1 MESQI
6 KLLLVEDHNIVRY
19 GIKSL
24 LEAEPG
30 FKVVAEA
37 TNGREAL
44 EQIKQGLDVD
54 IVLTDINMPELA
66 GIELIEILQKE
77 YPAYKCLILS
87 MLDHQNYVYRAM
99 EAGAMGYLVKNIDR
113 SEMIFAIR
121 QIYAG
126 HKFICTEIALKLIS
140 RHATVSSNVEIK
152 EKSNL
157 EFSKRELEILQL
169 IAEGMT
175 NNDIALKLFTS
186 RRTIEG
192 NRQSLLEK
200 TNTKNTASLIHFVI
214 KHGIIG

>member
-30 FKVVAEA
+30 FKVIAEA

-54 IVLTDINMPELA
+54 VVLTDINMPELA
-66 GIELIEILQKE
+66 GIELIGILQKE
-77 YPAYKCLILS
+77 YPSYKCLVLS

-113 SEMIFAIR
+113 SEMVFAIR
-121 QIYAG
+121 QVHAG

-140 RHATVSSNVEIK
+140 RHATITSNVEVK

>member
-30 FKVVAEA
+30 FKVIAEA

-44 EQIKQGLDVD
+44 EQIKQGLEVDV
-54 IVLTDINMPELA
+54 VLTDINMPELA
-66 GIELIEILQKE
+66 GIELIGILQKE
-77 YPAYKCLILS
+77 YPSYKCLVLS

-113 SEMIFAIR
+113 SEMVFAIR
-121 QIYAG
+121 QVQAG

-140 RHATVSSNVEIK
+140 RHATITSNVEVK